1 MIAAGRS
8 LGPPLLVKAAAGG
21 GGRGM
26 RVVHDVDELPG
37 AIASARR
44 EADAAFG
51 DGGVFL
57 ERLLPDARHVEVQIL
72 ADHNGDT
79 IHLFERECSLQRRH
93 QKVVEEA
100 PSPAVSSSLRQR
112 LGTAA
117 VALAQAGGYRNAGTV
132 EFLVLADG
140 SFAFLEVNARLQVEH
155 PVTEAVTG
163 VDLVR
168 AQLEIASGEPLRW
181 SQDDVA
187 LRGHAIE
194 ARVYAEDPANGFLPT
209 GGRVERLA
217 LPAWPGVRVDTALR
231 EGDEVGLAFDPLL
244 AKITAYA
251 EDRDA
256 CLRKLRAALAETRV
270 VGLRTNL
277 GFLLEILEHPDV
289 VAGRIDTGWIE
300 RTWRGIAPALPD
312 GVTSAQD
319 DGRDPWRAFGSADPA
334 ARDVAVAGGWAQFRG
349 WGYPLAEAELGPRML
364 APPGGSLT
372 APMPGTVLDVPV
384 AIGERV
390 SEGTVVTL
398 LEAMKIQVTVRTPT
412 AGTIAAVHVRA
423 GDVVA
428 AGQRLIEIEEDER

>member
-1 MIAAGRS
+1 
-8 LGPPLLVKAAAGG
+8 
-21 GGRGM
+21 
-26 RVVHDVDELPG
+26 
-37 AIASARR
+37 
-44 EADAAFG
+44 
-51 DGGVFL
+51 
-57 ERLLPDARHVEVQIL
+57 
-72 ADHNGDT
+72 
-79 IHLFERECSLQRRH
+79 
-93 QKVVEEA
+93 
-100 PSPAVSSSLRQR
+100 
-112 LGTAA
+112 
-117 VALAQAGGYRNAGTV
+117 
-132 EFLVLADG
+132 
-140 SFAFLEVNARLQVEH
+140 VNARLQVEH

-181 SQDDVA
+181 SQNDVA
-187 LRGHAIE
+187 LLGHAIE

-209 GGRVERLA
+209 GGRVEHLA
-217 LPAWPGVRVDTALR
+217 LPSWPGVRVDSALR
-231 EGDEVGLAFDPLL
+231 GGDEVGLAFDPLL

-300 RTWRGIAPALPD
+300 RTWHGTAPALPD
-312 GVTSAQD
+312 GVTSAPD
-319 DGRDPWRAFGSADPA
+319 DCRDPWRAFGDVDPA
-334 ARDVAVAGGWAQFRG
+334 GRDVAVAGGWAQFRG
-349 WGYPLAEAELGPRML
+349 WGYPLAETELGPRTL

-384 AIGERV
+384 AIGDRV
-390 SEGTVVTL
+390 AEGTVVTL

-412 AGTIAAVHVRA
+412 AGTIVAVHVRS

-428 AGQRLIEIEEDER
+428 AGQRLIEIEENER